1 MSRAAGQVVKHRS
14 GLSLIQEATT
24 LRRDR
29 GGTFDDPLTGTS
41 AEIKDFVTSKIK
53 VNLSISLH
61 AAVSLAH
68 PFNYRKFRSQEKK
81 CPSKGQHWYF
91 NSLTVQEIL

>member
-1 MSRAAGQVVKHRS
+1 MSRAAGHVVKHRS

-29 GGTFDDPLTGTS
+29 GGTFDDPLPGIS
-41 AEIKDFVTSKIK
+41 AEIKEFVRNKIK
-53 VNLSISLH
+53 VNLSGSLH

-68 PFNYRKFRSQEKK
+68 SFD
-81 CPSKGQHWYF
+81 
-91 NSLTVQEIL
+91 

>member
-29 GGTFDDPLTGTS
+29 GGTFDDPLTGIS
-41 AEIKDFVTSKIK
+41 AEIKEFVTNKIK
-53 VNLSISLH
+53 VNLSRSLH

-68 PFNYRKFRSQEKK
+68 PFN
-81 CPSKGQHWYF
+81 
-91 NSLTVQEIL
+91 

>member
-24 LRRDR
+24 LRRER
-29 GGTFDDPLTGTS
+29 GGTFDDPLTGIS

-53 VNLSISLH
+53 VNLSMSLH

-68 PFNYRKFRSQEKK
+68 PFN
-81 CPSKGQHWYF
+81 
-91 NSLTVQEIL
+91 